1 MDEGG
6 PLLNQIMD
14 NPVNNSVVAFG
25 SAIGLAGLIM
35 GNLWAY
41 VDGLFDWFSIGV
53 GIVIALLVFMAVPGR
68 MEIIGRPKRVE
79 VTDTGAIMHQKL
91 GRKPVFVPWSAIV
104 KLNFRP
110 CAPSERTWTSRD
122 GFLFVTEKKS
132 FTLNWKIA
140 EAIRE
145 RYWAQYGRYPPNE
158 SVGTSAPKPASGP
171 YGSR

>member
-53 GIVIALLVFMAVPGR
+53 G
-68 MEIIGRPKRVE
+68 
-79 VTDTGAIMHQKL
+79 
-91 GRKPVFVPWSAIV
+91 S
-104 KLNFRP
+104 
-110 CAPSERTWTSRD
+110 
-122 GFLFVTEKKS
+122 
-132 FTLNWKIA
+132 
-140 EAIRE
+140 E

>member
-1 MDEGG
+1 M
-6 PLLNQIMD
+6 NQIMD
-14 NPVNNSVVAFG
+14 NPVNTFIVAFG
-25 SAIGLAGLIM
+25 SAIGLAILIV

-53 GIVIALLVFMAVPGR
+53 GVVLALMVFMAVPGR
-68 MEIIGRPKRVE
+68 LEFIERPKRVE
-79 VTDTGAIMHQKL
+79 VTDAGAIMHQRL

-104 KLNFRP
+104 RLNFWP
-110 CAPSERTWTSRD
+110 CAPSERTWDIRD
-122 GFLFVTEKKS
+122 GILFVTEKKS
-132 FTLNWKIA
+132 FTLNWRIA

-158 SVGTSAPKPASGP
+158 SVGTSAPKPESGP

>member
-14 NPVNNSVVAFG
+14 NPVNTSIVAFG

-41 VDGLFDWFSIGV
+41 VDGLFDWFSIAVGV
-53 GIVIALLVFMAVPGR
+53 VLALMVFMAVPGR

-79 VTDTGAIMHQKL
+79 VTDAGAIMHQRL
-91 GRKPVFVPWSAIV
+91 GRKSVFVPWSAILR
-104 KLNFRP
+104 LNFWP
-110 CAPSERTWTSRD
+110 CAPSERNWITRD
-122 GFLFVTEKKS
+122 ATLFVTEKKR
-132 FTLNWKIA
+132 FTLDWKIA

-158 SVGTSAPKPASGP
+158 SVGTSVPKPASGS

>member
-1 MDEGG
+1 M
-6 PLLNQIMD
+6 NQIMD
-14 NPVNNSVVAFG
+14 NPINTFIVALG

-41 VDGLFDWFSIGV
+41 VDGLFDWFSITVGV
-53 GIVIALLVFMAVPGR
+53 VLALIAIMVVAGR
-68 MEIIGRPKRVE
+68 PEFIERPKRVE
-79 VTDTGAIMHQKL
+79 VTDAGAIMHQRL

-104 KLNFRP
+104 KLNFCP

-158 SVGTSAPKPASGP
+158 SVGTSVPKPASGS